1 MSVESIIT
9 KKLDVWTS
17 AIKTKTAAGR
27 GSSNK
32 LELYG
37 IKKLREL
44 ILELAVQGKLVAQNK
59 NDKPAIQFLKDLEI
73 AKVKLIEQGSLK
85 KVKPLALVDEVELP
99 FSIPKSWHWE
109 RLGNLGNTQTGSTP
123 PKANQEHY
131 GSDIPFIKPADIS
144 DIGVDYDSM
153 GLTFDGANKLGR
165 IADEHSVL
173 MVCIGTIGK
182 CQLIDRKCSF
192 NQQINSITP
201 YVPEFGQYLY
211 QALRSPYFSRLAWD
225 KSSSTTIAIL
235 NKGKWESIPVPVPPL
250 EEQKRIVVKVEE
262 LMALCDQLES
272 QTESSIEA
280 HQTLVKS
287 LLETLTNAKDA
298 DELNE
303 SWQRIGEHFDVLFTT
318 EDSIDQLKQTI
329 LQLAVM
335 GKLVKQDPN
344 DEPASKLLERIAAE
358 KEQLIKDKKIK
369 KQKPLPATSED
380 EKPFQ
385 LPHGWAWTRF
395 SDFVNEVATGPFGS
409 MIHKSDYIDGGIPLI
424 NPSHMINGKIQEDS
438 AISVNE
444 LKAEELSSYKLAE
457 GDLVMARRGEMG
469 RSALVTKREN
479 NWLCGTGSFVL
490 KFNDKVSREFLLL
503 LFKTDYVKNYLGG
516 NSVGST
522 MTNLNHGILNKMPFL
537 IPPVAEQ
544 ERIVQKVKIL
554 FGLCD
559 KLKLKI
565 NDTQL
570 TKIKASD
577 LIGTKGLSS
586 L

>member
-17 AIKTKTAAGR
+17 AIKTKTASGR

-85 KVKPLALVDEVELP
+85 KVKPLTLVDDVELP

-287 LLETLTNAKDA
+287 LLETLTDAKDA

-303 SWQRIGEHFDVLFTT
+303 SWQRISEHFDVLFTT

-344 DEPASKLLERIAAE
+344 DQPASLLFDELSKEQERWLKEEAKHNSEAKTMLRKLNKLGEPLAPFPLPKGWVSVHLIQLCEMLVDCHNKTAPYSETGTPIIRTSNIRERQFVEKDLKYVDRDTYEYWSRRCPPLSGDIIFTREAPMGEALIIPENCKWCLGQRTMLIRPLHKFVLNEYLLLALTEPHLLERAS
-358 KEQLIKDKKIK
+358 DKAVGLTVKHLRVGDVENLNL
-369 KQKPLPATSED
+369 PLPPLTEQKRIVA
-380 EKPFQ
+380 KAQ
-385 LPHGWAWTRF
+385 LLMDLCADLK
-395 SDFVNEVATGPFGS
+395 SQLSVATTIQLKVADS
-409 MIHKSDYIDGGIPLI
+409 ISD
-424 NPSHMINGKIQEDS
+424 
-438 AISVNE
+438 
-444 LKAEELSSYKLAE
+444 
-457 GDLVMARRGEMG
+457 
-469 RSALVTKREN
+469 
-479 NWLCGTGSFVL
+479 
-490 KFNDKVSREFLLL
+490 
-503 LFKTDYVKNYLGG
+503 
-516 NSVGST
+516 
-522 MTNLNHGILNKMPFL
+522 
-537 IPPVAEQ
+537 
-544 ERIVQKVKIL
+544 
-554 FGLCD
+554 
-559 KLKLKI
+559 
-565 NDTQL
+565 
-570 TKIKASD
+570 
-577 LIGTKGLSS
+577 
-586 L
+586 